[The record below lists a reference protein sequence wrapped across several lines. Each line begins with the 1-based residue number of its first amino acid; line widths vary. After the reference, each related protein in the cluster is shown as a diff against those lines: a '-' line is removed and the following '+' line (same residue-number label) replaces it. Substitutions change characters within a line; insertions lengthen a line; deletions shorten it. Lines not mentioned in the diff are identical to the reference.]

1 MAHVRIDGGV
11 RHRAKVTRC
20 LTPPLLC
27 VLCILCVLRD
37 DAAAQIEVGVA
48 AEVQRDRFTYHFDNP
63 SSADTPFLVPHFF
76 EQRYVADNVW
86 LTGAV
91 RYVAGIRWET
101 AAGVTPQRTSTGDDY
116 DTFFNPDGT
125 VIVSGTTGGISIRS
139 FRFSQRAEFARAGP
153 VTLVAGYRLRVDRSD
168 FQLGH
173 KTVTRNNVIVTA
185 IDVTTREFTSSQLH
199 EVLVG
204 GTMRRDVTPAW
215 TLSVDGEIAP
225 TTVGRLLV
233 QLPDKYPGEDLVFL
247 AKVAAATGRLAL
259 TRRTGRW
266 TVELSVDAGKTWS
279 YRSEASLARQTLSA
293 RIRAGRAW

>member
-1 MAHVRIDGGV
+1 MDTKVKAWFFLCLIGSHGGES
-11 RHRAKVTRC
+11 A
-20 LTPPLLC
+20 LQ
-27 VLCILCVLRD
+27 
-37 DAAAQIEVGVA
+37 AQLAVG
-48 AEVQRDRFTYHFDNP
+48 AEIQRDRFTYHFDNP

-76 EQRYVADNVW
+76 EQHYVADNVW
-86 LTGAV
+86 LTGAA
-91 RYVAGIRWET
+91 RYAAGIRWET

-139 FRFSQRAEFARAGP
+139 FRISQRAELARVGP

-185 IDVTTREFTSSQLH
+185 IDVATRELTSSQVH

-204 GTMRRDVTPAW
+204 ARLMRAVTPAW
-215 TLSVDGEIAP
+215 TLSIDGEVAP

-247 AKVAAATGRLAL
+247 AKVAATTGRVALA
-259 TRRTGRW
+259 RRTRRW
-266 TVELSVDAGKTWS
+266 TVEVSVDAGKTWS
-279 YRSEASLARQTLSA
+279 YRSEATLARQTLGA
-293 RIRAGRAW
+293 RFHAGRVW